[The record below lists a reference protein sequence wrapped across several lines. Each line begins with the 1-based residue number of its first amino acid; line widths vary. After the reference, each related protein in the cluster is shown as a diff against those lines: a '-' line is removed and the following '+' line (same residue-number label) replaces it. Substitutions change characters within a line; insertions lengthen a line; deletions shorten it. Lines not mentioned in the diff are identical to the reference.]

1 MERGRLGDI
10 LCDAG
15 LVDAETLRSA
25 RAEQARS
32 GRRLGETLVRSGAV
46 READLVRTLARRL
59 GVPGAHLEGKAIDP
73 EVLSLIPAEAALR
86 LACLPLFTR
95 REETGEVLFLG
106 MEDPGDLAAIEEVGR
121 QTGCEVRP
129 VLVGPVSLRRSLA
142 EGYGGAPGPEASE
155 PEPEPARADEVA
167 EASEPSPAAARGRA
181 TDADTAPILPPA
193 EPDEADAAASGPAS
207 AADEALAGSGRP
219 REVPTRDILRALT
232 RLLIEKEVIG
242 RAELLRA
249 VDQVRA
255 ESRGRG
261 GPEEEGPASA

>member
-1 MERGRLGDI
+1 MERARLGDI

-15 LVDAETLRSA
+15 LVDAETLRAA
-25 RAEQARS
+25 RAEQART
-32 GRRLGETLVRSGAV
+32 GRRLGETLVRRGAV

-73 EVLSLIPAEAALR
+73 EVLALLPGEVAVR

-95 REETGEVLFLG
+95 REEVAEVLFLG
-106 MEDPGDLAAIEEVGR
+106 MEDPGDLAAIEEASR
-121 QTGCEVRP
+121 RTGCEVRP

-142 EGYGGAPGPEASE
+142 EGYGDASAPVAGEPERDEAAPEAG
-155 PEPEPARADEVA
+155 PRGRKARAA
-167 EASEPSPAAARGRA
+167 E
-181 TDADTAPILPPA
+181 ADTAPILPGH
-193 EPDEADAAASGPAS
+193 ERAASSS
-207 AADEALAGSGRP
+207 APEGAATLGEEALAGSERP
-219 REVPTRDILRALT
+219 REVPTRLILRALT

-255 ESRGRG
+255 ESRGRRG
-261 GPEEEGPASA
+261 DEEDEPTSA

>member
-1 MERGRLGDI
+1 MAGTERARLGDI
-10 LCDAG
+10 LCEAG

-25 RAEQARS
+25 RAEQART

-73 EVLSLIPAEAALR
+73 EVLGLLPADVALR

-95 REETGEVLFLG
+95 SEQAGEVLFLG
-106 MEDPGDLAAIEEVGR
+106 MEDPGDLAAVEEVGR
-121 QTGCEVRP
+121 RTGCEVRP

-142 EGYGGAPGPEASE
+142 EGYGGASGPEAGA
-155 PEPEPARADEVA
+155 PEPEGEGASADGPPSGRPARA
-167 EASEPSPAAARGRA
+167 
-181 TDADTAPILPPA
+181 DADTAPILPGEERA
-193 EPDEADAAASGPAS
+193 EDAGGDAEEGIATADG
-207 AADEALAGSGRP
+207 ERP

-255 ESRGRG
+255 EARGRG
-261 GPEEEGPASA
+261 RDGGDAPGSA